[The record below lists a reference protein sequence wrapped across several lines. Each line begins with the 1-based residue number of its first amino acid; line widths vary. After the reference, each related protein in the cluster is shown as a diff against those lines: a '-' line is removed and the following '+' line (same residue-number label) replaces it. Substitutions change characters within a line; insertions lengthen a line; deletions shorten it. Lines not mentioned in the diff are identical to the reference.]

1 MANVESCV
9 SDGTSDITARESSV
23 LASDGLSEEI
33 SEKSSGVQ
41 GHENSA
47 SDATSA
53 PVGFIPLSRNFK
65 AASLDASGNIV
76 LLPAQN
82 NNTPAILRDA
92 VEPGTALHFFPNSP
106 QLVPFIVGVPTNKEA
121 ENNDSAEENIN
132 ESKAFLSDN
141 AESVSEENGS
151 EPKPMFSER
160 NIFSTPGSMTKSS
173 RRIHIG
179 QVAQHRLEKF
189 LYVPVWLECV
199 ILPGL
204 AICFHLFLETVTK
217 HILLIVAFVF
227 EIVYSLFRCRLPK
240 ISKPLIV
247 NLMLFFHV
255 LSASFVLHLHL
266 PISFVYHWV
275 RAQSTFKLYVIFN
288 ILQIFDK
295 LGSAF
300 GQDLYELLWND
311 RPVFSLN
318 FIVGTF
324 VFWLYLLLHGLMLYI
339 QLITLNVGINS
350 SSASMYTL
358 LVSNNFSELKS
369 SVFKKFPSEVML
381 QIVCGD
387 ITERFQLFVFLI
399 LIFSQNYAHLDAA
412 SVPEWLSTSLS
423 VVATIF
429 LFEFIVDWLKHSYLC
444 KFNVLDVG
452 IYSTFAR
459 RLYQDFYD
467 RQNKLEHPTILERRL
482 GFCRYPLM
490 VLVLRIALQLCNTS
504 NLSMWEALLLA
515 GWVFLFLFGLK
526 VLLGTCILGWSCR
539 GLSQLSQKQ
548 AEEVS
553 KLKHIERYKL
563 CYKRIPV

>member
-1 MANVESCV
+1 MANAESCV

-33 SEKSSGVQ
+33 SEKSSGAQ
-41 GHENSA
+41 GHENSTSA
-47 SDATSA
+47 ATSA

-65 AASLDASGNIV
+65 AASGNIV

-132 ESKAFLSDN
+132 ERKTFLSDN

-151 EPKPMFSER
+151 ETKPMFSER
-160 NIFSTPGSMTKSS
+160 NIFSTPAPMTKSF

-189 LYVPVWLECV
+189 LYVPVWLECA

-204 AICFHLFLETVTK
+204 AICFYLFLETVTK
-217 HILLIVAFVF
+217 HILRIVAFIF
-227 EIVYSLFRCRLPK
+227 EIVYSLFRCRLPR

-255 LSASFVLHLHL
+255 LSVSFVLHLHL

-318 FIVGTF
+318 FIVCNF
-324 VFWLYLLLHGLMLYI
+324 VFWLYLLSHGLMLYI

-381 QIVCGD
+381 QIVCSD

-490 VLVLRIALQLCNTS
+490 VLVLRIALQLCDTS
-504 NLSMWEALLLA
+504 NLSMWEALMLA

-526 VLLGTCILGWSCR
+526 SLLGTCILGWSCR
-539 GLSQLSQKQ
+539 GLSQLSEKQ